1 MKDQELIRKL
11 SMTGKDRVT
20 LYLSESKVEQVY
32 VQTVA
37 QVTELVRTT
46 SKGGNISGSILGFLG
61 AEITAE
67 GGLEAKVAMTPL
79 LQAITA
85 EKAAEQAE
93 RLVDLTRQQPVE
105 GSLMRYIGPAQ
116 FTRMASPLTPLTPD
130 GAGIPQ
136 QACDIVSQRR
146 KIQEEIIKWKNKDA
160 ATAVLTFTKGNAVY
174 ASIASTESLD
184 INLFSSYFQEKLFG
198 ILCRMEGPEKNG
210 VKFLDPIWLW
220 YEVP

>member
-1 MKDQELIRKL
+1 MVHLPLLRASAIEESGPQIKRSLILEFQMVRRHDLAIGGDEMNDQELIRKL

-20 LYLSESKVEQVY
+20 LYLSQSKVEHVY

-46 SKGGNISGSILGFLG
+46 NEGGKISGSILGFLG
-61 AEITAE
+61 AEITDE

-93 RLVDLTRQQPVE
+93 RLVDLTRQQAVE
-105 GSLMRYIGPAQ
+105 GSLMRYIGPAR
-116 FTRMASPLTPLTPD
+116 FTTMASPLTPD
-130 GAGIPQ
+130 GAAIPQ

-146 KIQEEIIKWKNKDA
+146 QIQEEI
-160 ATAVLTFTKGNAVY
+160 LTFPL
-174 ASIASTESLD
+174 SE
-184 INLFSSYFQEKLFG
+184 FG
-198 ILCRMEGPEKNG
+198 LYSRG
-210 VKFLDPIWLW
+210 FLVHPL
-220 YEVP
+220 